1 VKLSSYLQ
9 QMLYHLGMAW
19 DLRWRTCQDN
29 SKFGLLKPNDSS
41 EPVIPS
47 IEQVSSVPQSFMEEP
62 LFS

>member
-1 VKLSSYLQ
+1 
-9 QMLYHLGMAW
+9 MLYHLGMAW